1 MPKLQ
6 VKNATINILVNIK
19 KNPEKFHVL
28 SIEGLKF
35 SKRNSMGKMDR
46 IESLVLLYHKGL
58 ILP

>member
-6 VKNATINILVNIK
+6 VKNATINILVNIL
-19 KNPEKFHVL
+19 KNPEKFHVV
-28 SIEGLKF
+28 STEGLKF

-58 ILP
+58 LLP